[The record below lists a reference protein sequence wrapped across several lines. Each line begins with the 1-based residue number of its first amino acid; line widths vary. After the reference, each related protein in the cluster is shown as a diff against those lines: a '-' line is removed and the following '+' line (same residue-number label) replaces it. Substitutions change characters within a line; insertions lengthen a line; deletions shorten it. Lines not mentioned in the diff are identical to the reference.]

1 MPAPIVEEY
10 RIAATRFMRMACDLS
25 SPAVERAVDHEFA
38 LLYARYVSLCSA
50 RR

>member
-1 MPAPIVEEY
+1 MPIVEEY

-25 SPAVERAVDHEFA
+25 SPPAERAVDYEFA
-38 LLYARYVSLCSA
+38 LLYARYMALCSV